1 MKKSIFL
8 GSMVLAACFIS
19 CADKDFVNDDARTPA
34 QTGDEVTFV
43 TKVSNENSIV
53 DADSRTVYGDRSDK
67 GIAVNWEDGDRI
79 MIHCDQASAPASKS
93 VEYEIGIDQNS
104 GIDYD
109 QDGIPEGNAAD
120 EVIKANTAQAGL
132 QWGDPTQTHHFLA
145 FYPAGNV
152 ISAKDEVVRAEI
164 PVTQN
169 PVRWVEKTASNTGVY
184 TYFGE
189 PDMNNAFMY
198 AHNDV
203 NPQTDGNEVKLT
215 FRNLV
220 TVLDITLQGPKDEA
234 VTLSSIN
241 VEAYGDNA
249 EDVAI
254 TGQFDIHINES
265 QANSPEVS
273 AKCVPVDNN
282 TTSNR
287 IVISCY
293 DPINKKYITLN
304 PGQNLNV
311 KAYLLPNS
319 DESEAIQKGNLQI
332 VVNPLNNDA
341 PRIKYLT
348 TATIVPHKV
357 NRVLL
362 PKYEPSGLTNYWM
375 SRLNPNVYASQLSLP
390 GSKLSVARDDI
401 EGLENLHFQGSDI
414 ATQFLDG
421 VRAFNIAV
429 RYHAERVGGGF
440 FDPQY
445 NYTMQSVVESKDNG
459 QKYYVEDLSTSL
471 NTIHQQLQK
480 AIDDG
485 AKNEFAFVQLVWCS
499 DGWGT
504 DGNTWLEQLSNF
516 IRDNADTYGIYT
528 GTFND
533 QTTIGDLEGKIV
545 VMLNVNTTGM
555 NVNDIPGDSP
565 SLYARWSGAEPAR
578 YSNPSAALPVL
589 CWKEWNDN
597 SPMKWYA
604 SEATAVGVECTWKEK
619 QDFVKHMLKFT
630 LSNYDPGVW
639 VMNDMGGFT
648 NRNDE
653 GSILSGMNRVTY
665 LTTTLN
671 NSAVETLQTR
681 SANASLG
688 IIYMN
693 FADMQEGSGKEYQS
707 DWLIQTIIDNNFK
720 FPMQMR
726 LTNGDTRTQY
736 NAAYS
741 KGGNAIGW
749 DN

>member
-1 MKKSIFL
+1 MRKVYFYFGIA
-8 GSMVLAACFIS
+8 LAACFIS
-19 CADKDFVNDDARTPA
+19 CADKDFVGDSGHTPA

-53 DADSRTVYGDRSDK
+53 DADSRTVYGIRTQT
-67 GIAVNWEDGDRI
+67 GIPVNWEHGDRI

-93 VEYEIGIDQNS
+93 VEYEIGIDKNS

-120 EVIKANTAQAGL
+120 EVMKVNTTQAGL
-132 QWGDPTQTHHFLA
+132 QWGDPNQIHQFLA
-145 FYPAGNV
+145 IYPAENV
-152 ISAKDEVVRAEI
+152 IPTGDQKVRAEI
-164 PVTQN
+164 PVLQN
-169 PVRWVEKTASNTGVY
+169 PEKWITTTDDQTGKK
-184 TYFGE
+184 TYYGE
-189 PDMNNAFMY
+189 PNMKNAFMY
-198 AHNDV
+198 AHNNFD
-203 NPQTDGNEVKLT
+203 PKSGDEVELK
-215 FRNLV
+215 FKNLV
-220 TVLDITLQGPKDEA
+220 TVLDITVQGPTTGDPIE
-234 VTLSSIN
+234 LSSIN

-249 EDVAI
+249 DDIAI
-254 TGQFDIHINES
+254 TGKFDIDVAES
-265 QANSPEVS
+265 EAGSTDVT
-273 AKCVPVDNN
+273 ATCTPVEDG

-287 IVISCY
+287 IAISCY
-293 DPINKKYITLN
+293 DPNMNEGKGGYITLG
-304 PGQNLNV
+304 PGDNLNV

-319 DESEAIQKGNLQI
+319 DKSETITPGRLQI
-332 VVNPLNNDA
+332 VVNPNNNEA
-341 PRIKYLT
+341 PRIKHLV
-348 TATIVPHKV
+348 TANIVPHKV
-357 NRVLL
+357 NRVRL
-362 PKYEPSGLTNYWM
+362 PFYESSNKTNYWM

-401 EGLENLHFQGSDI
+401 NGLENLHFQGSDI

-429 RYHAERVGGGF
+429 RCHNTAGPF
-440 FDPQY
+440 QQ
-445 NYTMQSVVESKDNG
+445 NYVMQSVVESKDNS

-471 NTIHQQLQK
+471 NAIHQQLQK

-504 DGNTWLEQLSNF
+504 DGNIWLEQLSNF

-528 GTFND
+528 RTFND
-533 QTTIGDLEGKIV
+533 QTTIGELEGKIV

-604 SEATAVGVECTWKEK
+604 SEATAVGVECTWEEK
-619 QDFVKHMLKFT
+619 QDFVKHMLEFT

-648 NRNDE
+648 NRNDK
-653 GSILSGMNRVTY
+653 GSTLSGMNRVTY

-671 NSAVETLQTR
+671 NSAVETLQAR

-726 LTNGDTRTQY
+726 PTNGDTRTQY